1 MKINK
6 LIYPLEPRI
15 MLDGAAAV
23 DVIDNV
29 DDILQIKKTQT
40 TDGIKFIEKA
50 KDTSLPFV
58 NVERDQRDQKNKNIV
73 FIDAAVQD
81 YQTLVNAFDAETEV
95 HIVQSNQDGFLVM
108 QNYLAQ
114 VNDINAIHI
123 IGHGSAG
130 QIAFGTAL
138 LNESTLEDY
147 KSSLSTIGASLTAD
161 GDILF
166 YGCNIAN
173 GRTGETLINQ
183 IATITNA
190 DIAASDDVTGQGG
203 DWDLEKHTGI
213 IETKNI
219 VVANYAHSLAN
230 GVASVDADVV
240 ELHSA
245 TNFRARWS
253 GTNAGGQQDS
263 SSDRFIL
270 TQERADVTG
279 GAGTLSFDYA
289 VAASSHTPSTD
300 NPVHVYLLFSND
312 DTDSNSRRTGSR
324 TGVVTFENEILGI
337 FTQPTNTIA
346 MTGISKSGATYPTSS
361 SPKIGMRDLE
371 YNNSN
376 PPGTQGNKD
385 WFRVYNSNKSV
396 EIGTKNGLKGD
407 FIRII
412 TRAPVS
418 NNAPVGNNDAGY
430 INEDA
435 TLSVSNGAS
444 ANDSTPDASGEH
456 TGDVLLNDTDADSD
470 TLTVSAISGGSL
482 GSAVTGS
489 YGQIT
494 LYSNGSY
501 SYVANQDAADALDP
515 GDTVTDTFTYTVS
528 DGTDTDTATI
538 TITIAGLND
547 DITAVNDTDAVN
559 EDKTIS
565 RSTSDVQELDHD
577 DSDPD
582 GDDASGSFTITAI
595 RTGRETGSGTSGT
608 VGSALTGT
616 YGVLTVN
623 SNGSYSYAAS
633 TSGADG
639 LSAGATAID
648 YFTYTVQDHSGGDT
662 DTAELAITVTG
673 VGPQAV
679 NDTGAV
685 NENATLSKNEAQGV
699 ISNDDDDA
707 SYDSESLAVTGIRTG
722 TESGS
727 GTSGTVGSALT
738 GTYGVLTI
746 AADGSYSYVANTA
759 AAEALDANDEVT
771 DVFTYTVSDDA
782 DVNSDTGQITI
793 TITGVDDDPVGVNDT
808 GAVNEDATL
817 SVNTASGVL
826 SNDTDADDSASL
838 TVSAISSGTVGQAKN
853 GTYGALTLNSNGSYT
868 YVANQSGADGL
879 AAGATATDTF
889 TYTVSDGAGT
899 TDTATLTITVTGI
912 GPLAVDDTGAVNEDA
927 TLSVNEASGVIS
939 NDDDNSS
946 YDSESLAITGI
957 RTGAES
963 GSGTSGS
970 VGSALTG
977 TYGQLTIAADGSYE
991 YVANQNAADALDPGE
1006 TATDTFTYTV
1016 KDDDN
1021 KNADTGEIVIT
1032 VTGINDD
1039 ITAVNDTDAVNA
1051 GATISRSESDAQE
1064 LDQDDTDDDGDDV
1077 PGAFTI
1083 TAIRT
1088 GATEGSGTA
1097 KTIGQAFTTTY
1108 GTLTVNANGTYTYA
1122 ADQNGSTSLSNGA
1135 TATDSFNYTVRD
1147 HDSGDT
1153 DDATLVITITGTN
1166 NNAPVASNDTGYILE
1181 DGTLTVGDGG
1191 SAVTG
1196 SDSNNNNESGDTT
1209 GDVLVG
1215 DTDADGD
1222 TLTVSA
1228 ISGGSVGS
1236 AVTGTYGT
1244 LTIQSNGSYE
1254 YVADQSAADTL
1265 DAGDTVTDVFTY
1277 TVSDGNDGTDTATLT
1292 FTILGVDDDPV
1303 GVNDT
1308 GYINEDATLT
1318 VNDGGSAVTG
1328 SDSNNNNE
1336 SADTTGDVLA
1346 NDTDADGSSSLTVSA
1361 ISGGTVGQALTGT
1374 YGTLTLN
1381 ANGSYTYVANQSGAD
1396 GLATDATATDTFTY
1410 TVSDGAGTTD
1420 TATLTIT
1427 VKGVGPAAA
1436 NDTGSVNED
1445 ATLSVNA
1452 GSGVTSN
1459 DTGGDTESLEVTN
1472 IRTGTES
1479 GSGTSGSVGTALTG
1493 TYGELTINAD
1503 GSYTY
1508 VANQNAADALDPG
1521 ETATDTFTYTVK
1533 DDDNKNAD
1541 TGEIV
1546 ITVTGVNDEIIAVD
1560 DTDSVNEDAT
1570 ISRSTS
1576 DAQELDADDTD
1587 ADGDDVP
1594 GAFTITAIRTGS
1606 ESGSGTSGTIGQ
1618 ALTGTYGTL
1627 TVNAD
1632 GSYTYVADQNAA
1644 DSIVTGQTA
1653 TDTFTYTVRDHSS
1666 GDTDT
1671 AELVF
1676 TVTGINDENPVAVD
1690 DTDSVNRDATI
1701 ERAAGSSF
1709 DINADDTDADGDS
1722 LTITG
1727 IRVGQTEGG
1736 GASGTVGSELVGT
1749 YGTLTLNSDGSYTY
1763 AADQDAANSLKR
1775 GDSAIDYFNY
1785 TVSDGTNE
1793 DIGVIA
1799 ITINGISDPPVPV
1812 DDTLAIDASAQTT
1825 KNSSSGVLVND
1836 TDPDGD
1842 TITVD
1847 SIRTGQESGTG
1858 TTGTV
1863 GSVITGT
1870 YGDLTI
1876 NSDGSYTYQANN
1888 AKSVNPGDTVTDY
1901 FTYTATDTETS
1912 VPAQISITVTGIND
1926 RPEVIS
1932 PINVPTLIT
1941 DQNVVIK
1948 YTQAF
1953 DDPDS
1958 GSYDITEYKV
1968 IDPESEQE
1976 TSLPTGLYIEGN
1988 RLKGNIKTPG
1998 DYSITLRAIDG
2009 AGLYVDHTFTIKVI
2023 PSPAD
2028 IPETAENKPVKLKTI
2043 KVKPKKDL
2051 ELSLAAFDNSDIPQI
2066 DETVLQKKLTFNG
2079 GMKVLNVVAQ
2089 ETQTTNELQ
2098 VEVMVND
2105 DNRQDVES
2113 YSGLLSDGTPL
2124 PEWVKVNP
2132 DTGETSAA
2140 MPDDIDNVEVQVI
2153 ALDKDG
2159 TVRDINIV
2167 LDKPA
2172 IKNDD
2177 KILRN
2182 DSNLFQGENIFVDGE
2197 NKVTFVDDTID
2208 RAARNIIELNKAQD
2222 EIDFTANLKLGNIAF
2237 SEGQYSINFI
2247 DDNKANVSNYRIELD
2262 SGKSIPAWLSL
2273 NNKTGEILATPP
2285 SDEKVIGIKLI
2296 AEDEDGTERTIE
2308 VDIDFEE
2315 VLQSQDNLSYV
2326 PLNDQI
2332 NEIVTSAD
2340 NYGERLINQLG

>member
-1 MKINK
+1 
-6 LIYPLEPRI
+6 
-15 MLDGAAAV
+15 
-23 DVIDNV
+23 
-29 DDILQIKKTQT
+29 
-40 TDGIKFIEKA
+40 
-50 KDTSLPFV
+50 
-58 NVERDQRDQKNKNIV
+58 
-73 FIDAAVQD
+73 
-81 YQTLVNAFDAETEV
+81 
-95 HIVQSNQDGFLVM
+95 M

-114 VNDINAIHI
+114 ENNIDAIHI

-138 LNESTLEDY
+138 LNESTLEEY

-166 YGCNIAN
+166 YGCNIAD
-173 GRTGETLINQ
+173 GKTGETLINQ

-190 DIAASDDVTGQGG
+190 DIGASDDVTGQGG

-230 GVASVDADVV
+230 GVASVDSSVV

-253 GTNAGGQQDS
+253 GTNGGGQTDS

-312 DTDSNSRRTGSR
+312 NTDSNSRRTGSR

-337 FTQPTNTIA
+337 FTDPTNTIA

-418 NNAPVGNNDAGY
+418 NTDPVARNDRGI
-430 INEDA
+430 INEDD
-435 TLSVSNGAS
+435 TLNVSNNANANVS
-444 ANDSTPDASGEH
+444 ADNNINTTGEH
-456 TGDVLLNDTDADSD
+456 SGDVIDTNLAGRQDTDADGD
-470 TLTVSAISGGSL
+470 TLTVTEIRTGSSEGSGTAGSL
-482 GSAVTGS
+482 GSFLTGT
-489 YGQIT
+489 YGRLRI
-494 LYSNGSY
+494 YSSGAYDYIADQS
-501 SYVANQDAADALDP
+501 ATDALDP
-515 GDTVTDTFTYTVS
+515 GDTATDSFNYTIS
-528 DGTDTDTATI
+528 DGNGGTDKAVI
-538 TITIAGLND
+538 EIVIIGVND

-565 RSTSDVQELDHD
+565 RSTSDAQELDQD
-577 DSDPD
+577 DTDPD

-707 SYDSESLAVTGIRTG
+707 SYDSESLEVTGIRTG
-722 TESGS
+722 AESGS

-826 SNDTDADDSASL
+826 SNDTDADDSANL

-899 TDTATLTITVTGI
+899 TDTATLTII
-912 GPLAVDDTGAVNEDA
+912 
-927 TLSVNEASGVIS
+927 
-939 NDDDNSS
+939 
-946 YDSESLAITGI
+946 
-957 RTGAES
+957 
-963 GSGTSGS
+963 
-970 VGSALTG
+970 
-977 TYGQLTIAADGSYE
+977 
-991 YVANQNAADALDPGE
+991 
-1006 TATDTFTYTV
+1006 
-1016 KDDDN
+1016 
-1021 KNADTGEIVIT
+1021 
-1032 VTGINDD
+1032 
-1039 ITAVNDTDAVNA
+1039 
-1051 GATISRSESDAQE
+1051 
-1064 LDQDDTDDDGDDV
+1064 
-1077 PGAFTI
+1077 
-1083 TAIRT
+1083 
-1088 GATEGSGTA
+1088 
-1097 KTIGQAFTTTY
+1097 
-1108 GTLTVNANGTYTYA
+1108 
-1122 ADQNGSTSLSNGA
+1122 
-1135 TATDSFNYTVRD
+1135 
-1147 HDSGDT
+1147 
-1153 DDATLVITITGTN
+1153 
-1166 NNAPVASNDTGYILE
+1166 
-1181 DGTLTVGDGG
+1181 
-1191 SAVTG
+1191 
-1196 SDSNNNNESGDTT
+1196 
-1209 GDVLVG
+1209 
-1215 DTDADGD
+1215 
-1222 TLTVSA
+1222 
-1228 ISGGSVGS
+1228 
-1236 AVTGTYGT
+1236 
-1244 LTIQSNGSYE
+1244 
-1254 YVADQSAADTL
+1254 
-1265 DAGDTVTDVFTY
+1265 
-1277 TVSDGNDGTDTATLT
+1277 
-1292 FTILGVDDDPV
+1292 
-1303 GVNDT
+1303 
-1308 GYINEDATLT
+1308 
-1318 VNDGGSAVTG
+1318 
-1328 SDSNNNNE
+1328 
-1336 SADTTGDVLA
+1336 
-1346 NDTDADGSSSLTVSA
+1346 
-1361 ISGGTVGQALTGT
+1361 
-1374 YGTLTLN
+1374 
-1381 ANGSYTYVANQSGAD
+1381 
-1396 GLATDATATDTFTY
+1396 
-1410 TVSDGAGTTD
+1410 
-1420 TATLTIT
+1420 
-1427 VKGVGPAAA
+1427 VKGVGPAAT

-1445 ATLSVNA
+1445 ATLSINS

-1503 GSYTY
+1503 GSYEY

-1546 ITVTGVNDEIIAVD
+1546 ITVTGINDEIIAVD

-1653 TDTFTYTVRDHSS
+1653 TDTFTYTVRDHSG

-1727 IRVGQTEGG
+1727 ISIGQTEGG
-1736 GASGTVGSELVGT
+1736 GTSGTVGSALVGT
-1749 YGTLTLNSDGSYTY
+1749 YGTLTLNSDGSYSYT
-1763 AADQDAANSLKR
+1763 ADQDAANSLKR

-1812 DDTLAIDASAQTT
+1812 DDTLAIDASAQTI

-1932 PINVPTLIT
+1932 PINVPTLLT

-1948 YTQAF
+1948 YIQAF

-1958 GSYDITEYKV
+1958 GSYDITQYKV

-1988 RLKGNIKTPG
+1988 KLKGKIKTPG

-2023 PSPAD
+2023 PSVNEISESAD
-2028 IPETAENKPVKLKTI
+2028 NDKPVKLKTI

-2066 DETVLQKKLTFNG
+2066 DEMVLEKKLTFNG

-2172 IKNDD
+2172 IKNDSQ
-2177 KILRN
+2177 ILRN
-2182 DSNLFQGENIFVDGE
+2182 DSNLFQGENVFVDGE
-2197 NKVTFVDDTID
+2197 NKVTFVDKTID
-2208 RAARNIIELNKAQD
+2208 RAARNIIELNKVQD
-2222 EIDFTANLKLGNIAF
+2222 EVAFTANLKLGNIAF

-2247 DDNKANVSNYRIELD
+2247 DDNKSNVSNYRIELD
-2262 SGKSIPAWLSL
+2262 SGKSIPSWLSL
-2273 NNKTGEILATPP
+2273 DNKTGEITAIPP
-2285 SDEKVIGIKLI
+2285 SGEKGIGIKLI

-2308 VDIDFEE
+2308 VDIDFDE
-2315 VLQSQDNLSYV
+2315 VLQLQDDLSYV

-2332 NEIVTSAD
+2332 NEIITSAD